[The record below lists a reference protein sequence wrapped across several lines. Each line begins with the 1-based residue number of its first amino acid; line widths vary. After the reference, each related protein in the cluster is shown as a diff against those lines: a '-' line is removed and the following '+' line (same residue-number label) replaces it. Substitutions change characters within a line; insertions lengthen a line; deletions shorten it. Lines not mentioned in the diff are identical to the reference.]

1 MDTESRKAEEN
12 AKQIRHFL
20 TSPLRQSATFI
31 GVVGIFVYLV
41 YVLGYPSMFSFPLTN
56 KLLLAILDGA
66 IWYGIVILGAWIA
79 MKTWERKAKRGTKEA
94 KEFLK
99 LNPTIMAE
107 LFLATVLV
115 FLFSS
120 YRLSKAFIPGINV
133 VLCIAGTLLIIS
145 IVAKDTR
152 ILVRDSIKRELLSE
166 QIEELLK
173 RLRFWFI
180 AITLVICVDL
190 IYTFTFKLYS
200 PLSSY
205 PPAVIISKV
214 FLDMG
219 IFMGGITLAIVVGLK
234 LINGGGVL
242 KGIE

>member
-12 AKQIRHFL
+12 AKMIRSFL
-20 TSPLRQSATFI
+20 TSPVKLSAVFI
-31 GVVGIFVYLV
+31 GVVGIIVYLI
-41 YVLGYPSMFSFPLTN
+41 YVLGHPPIVPFPLQN
-56 KLLLAILDGA
+56 RLLVAILNGA
-66 IWYGIVILGAWIA
+66 IWYGLGLLSAWMA
-79 MKTWERKAKRGTKEA
+79 MKAWERKAKRGTKKA

-120 YRLSKAFIPGINV
+120 YMLSEAFIPGINV
-133 VLCIAGTLLIIS
+133 VLCIAGALLIIS

-166 QIEELLK
+166 RIEELLK

-190 IYTFTFKLYS
+190 IYTFTFKLYF

-234 LINGGGVL
+234 LIHEEGVL

>member
-1 MDTESRKAEEN
+1 MEKVRKAEKN
-12 AKQIRHFL
+12 AKHIRLFL
-20 TSPLRQSATFI
+20 ASPIRQSATFI
-31 GVVGIFVYLV
+31 VIVGIFVYLF

-56 KLLLAILDGA
+56 RLLLVILSGA

-79 MKTWERKAKRGTKEA
+79 MKTWERKAKRGAREA

-120 YRLSKAFIPGINV
+120 CMFREAFIPATTV
-133 VLCIAGTLLIIS
+133 ALCIAGALVGFS

-152 ILVRDSIKRELLSE
+152 ILVKASIKRELLCE

-173 RLRFWFI
+173 RVKLWFI
-180 AITLVICVDL
+180 GISLVICGDL
-190 IYTFTFKLYS
+190 IYTYIFKLYP
-200 PLSSY
+200 PLSAY
-205 PPAVIISKV
+205 PPAVIFTKV

-219 IFMGGITLAIVVGLK
+219 VFTGGITLAIVTGLR
-234 LINGGGVL
+234 LILIDAGDGRNS
-242 KGIE
+242 

>member
-1 MDTESRKAEEN
+1 MKKTRKAEEN

-31 GVVGIFVYLV
+31 VVVGIFVYLV
-41 YVLGYPSMFSFPLTN
+41 YVLGHPPMFPFLLTN

-79 MKTWERKAKRGTKEA
+79 MKTWERKAKRGTREA

-99 LNPTIMAE
+99 LNTTIMAE

-120 YRLSKAFIPGINV
+120 YMLSEAFIPGINV
-133 VLCIAGTLLIIS
+133 VLCIAGALLIIC

-152 ILVRDSIKRELLSE
+152 ILVRDSIKREILSK

-173 RLRFWFI
+173 RLKLWFI
-180 AITLVICVDL
+180 GIILVICVDL
-190 IYTFTFKLYS
+190 IYTYTSNFSS

-205 PPAVIISKV
+205 PPAVIITKV
-214 FLDMG
+214 FLDMS
-219 IFMGGITLAIVVGLK
+219 IFMGGITLAIVIGLK
-234 LINGGGVL
+234 LLHEKEIDF
-242 KGIE
+242 ED

>member
-1 MDTESRKAEEN
+1 MDTESKKAEEN

-20 TSPLRQSATFI
+20 TSPVRQSAAFI
-31 GVVGIFVYLV
+31 IAVGIIVYPV
-41 YVLGYPSMFSFPLTN
+41 YVLGLHPIVPFPLQN
-56 KLLLAILDGA
+56 RLLVAILNGA

-99 LNPTIMAE
+99 LNTTIMAE
-107 LFLATVLV
+107 LFLAAVLV

-120 YRLSKAFIPGINV
+120 YMLTEAFIPGINV
-133 VLCIAGTLLIIS
+133 VLCIAGALLIIA

-166 QIEELLK
+166 QIEELLE

>member
-1 MDTESRKAEEN
+1 MSEEN

-20 TSPLRQSATFI
+20 TSPIRQSATFI
-31 GVVGIFVYLV
+31 VVVGIFVYLV
-41 YVLGYPSMFSFPLTN
+41 YVLGYPPMFPSLLTN

-66 IWYGIVILGAWIA
+66 IWYGIVILVAWIA
-79 MKTWERKAKRGTKEA
+79 MKTWERKAKRGTREA

-115 FLFSS
+115 FLFFS
-120 YRLSKAFIPGINV
+120 YMLSEAFIPGTNV
-133 VLCIAGTLLIIS
+133 VLCIAGALLIIS

-173 RLRFWFI
+173 SRMRENFMSGSVRGLI
-180 AITLVICVDL
+180 AASERWWL
-190 IYTFTFKLYS
+190 
-200 PLSSY
+200 
-205 PPAVIISKV
+205 
-214 FLDMG
+214 
-219 IFMGGITLAIVVGLK
+219 
-234 LINGGGVL
+234 
-242 KGIE
+242 

>member
-41 YVLGYPSMFSFPLTN
+41 YVLGYPSMFPFPLQN
-56 KLLLAILDGA
+56 RLLVAILNGA
-66 IWYGIVILGAWIA
+66 IGYGIVILGAWMA
-79 MKTWERKAKRGTKEA
+79 MKAWERKAKRGTKEA

-234 LINGGGVL
+234 LIHEDSVL

>member
-1 MDTESRKAEEN
+1 MKKTRKAEEN
-12 AKQIRHFL
+12 TKQIRHFL
-20 TSPLRQSATFI
+20 TSPLRQSAIFI
-31 GVVGIFVYLV
+31 VVVGIFVYLV
-41 YVLGYPSMFSFPLTN
+41 YVLGYPPMFPFLLTN

-66 IWYGIVILGAWIA
+66 IWYGIVILVAWIA

-99 LNPTIMAE
+99 LNPTIMAG

-115 FLFSS
+115 FLFST
-120 YRLSKAFIPGINV
+120 YMLSEAFIPGINV
-133 VLCIAGTLLIIS
+133 VLCIAGALLIIS

-173 RLRFWFI
+173 RLKLWFI
-180 AITLVICVDL
+180 GITLVICVDL
-190 IYTFTFKLYS
+190 IYTFTFKLYP

-205 PPAVIISKV
+205 PPAVIITKV

-219 IFMGGITLAIVVGLK
+219 IFMGGITLAIVLGWK
-234 LINGGGVL
+234 LIHEKEINL
-242 KGIE
+242 ED